1 MDRID
6 NAGKS
11 PGAPSCCARQDG
23 SHVFMGV
30 FAHLLIGAGND
41 MMQAAKVRSMIAKPG
56 TLAFADQA
64 LVSAGNFFSL
74 LLIARHLA
82 AEKFGLFSLAM
93 MSLLFMAN
101 LHRAIF
107 TQPLNILGAAESLP
121 CVTGRMWTLL
131 RAQLLAIPLA
141 ALLLTGLSLH
151 FFPQAALLFGTICYV
166 AGFYLQEMSRRYW
179 YTVHRLER
187 AIASDVISYGG
198 QLALLALL
206 AASGR
211 LDGAIALATMG
222 AASFAAFLFDLW
234 RMKPAPGLTG
244 HALRP
249 LRLLFIQHWPLSRW
263 LLLTVL
269 AMWGGSQLYPF
280 LLAALGPVAVASYVA
295 CRNLLNAIGVLI
307 QSVGNYLPVRAASLL
322 KRRGK
327 LALRSHLL
335 RTLAQA
341 ASFGLAFVLL
351 IVLAAGPLM
360 HLVYGGRYDSAAP
373 LLRMLALA
381 TLFTLLGAVLG
392 AYSLAME
399 DSRASFVANLGA
411 TCVAL
416 TLGIWLIHTHGLQ
429 GAAIAATL
437 GTGTSMVLQATL
449 VWRRFNRLPHGR
461 RPHA

>member
-1 MDRID
+1 
-6 NAGKS
+6 
-11 PGAPSCCARQDG
+11 
-23 SHVFMGV
+23 MGV
-30 FAHLLIGAGND
+30 FVHLLVSAGNG
-41 MMQAAKVRSMIAKPG
+41 MMQVARIRSLIAKPG

-121 CVTGRMWTLL
+121 CVTGRMRALL

-141 ALLLTGLSLH
+141 ALLLAGLSLH

-166 AGFYLQEMSRRYW
+166 TGFYLQEMSRRYW
-179 YTVHRLER
+179 YTVHRVER
-187 AIASDVISYGG
+187 AIASDIISYGG
-198 QLALLALL
+198 QLVLLVLLAVT
-206 AASGR
+206 GR
-211 LDGAIALATMG
+211 LDGAVALATMG

-234 RMKPAPGLTG
+234 RMKPAPELTG
-244 HALRP
+244 NSLRP

-295 CRNLLNAIGVLI
+295 CRNLLNAIGVMI
-307 QSVGNYLPVRAASLL
+307 QSVGNYLPVRAAALL

-327 LALRSHLL
+327 LALRNHLL
-335 RTLAQA
+335 RTLART
-341 ASFGLAFVLL
+341 SMFGIAFVVL
-351 IVLAAGPLM
+351 IMLSAGPLM

-399 DSRASFVANLGA
+399 DSRASFVANFGA

-416 TLGIWLIHTHGLQ
+416 TVGIWLIHTNGLQ

-437 GTGTSMVLQATL
+437 STATSMMLQATL
-449 VWRRFNRLPHGR
+449 VWRRFISLSHGR
-461 RPHA
+461 ESYDA

>member
-1 MDRID
+1 MMRAVRI
-6 NAGKS
+6 
-11 PGAPSCCARQDG
+11 
-23 SHVFMGV
+23 
-30 FAHLLIGAGND
+30 
-41 MMQAAKVRSMIAKPG
+41 RSLIAKPG
-56 TLAFADQA
+56 VLAFADQA

-74 LLIARHLA
+74 LLIARHLT

-93 MSLLFMAN
+93 MSLVFMAN
-101 LHRAIF
+101 LHRAAF

-121 CVTGRMWTLL
+121 HVTSRLLALL

-141 ALLLTGLSLH
+141 ALLLAGLSLH
-151 FFPQAALLFGTICYV
+151 FFPQAALLFGAVCYI

-179 YTVHRLER
+179 YTVQRVER
-187 AIASDVISYGG
+187 AIMSDIISYGG
-198 QLALLALL
+198 QLAALALL

-222 AASFAAFLFDLW
+222 AGSLAAFLFDLW
-234 RMKPAPGLTG
+234 RMKPAP
-244 HALRP
+244 APARQAQRP
-249 LRLLFIQHWPLSRW
+249 LRLLFTQHWPLSRW

-280 LLAALGPVAVASYVA
+280 MLAALGPVAVASYVA
-295 CRNLLNAIGVLI
+295 CRNLLNAVGVMI
-307 QSVGNYLPVRAASLL
+307 QSVGNYLPVRAAALL

-327 LALRSHLL
+327 TALRNHLL

-341 ASFGLAFVLL
+341 SSYGLAFVLM

-360 HLVYGGRYDSAAP
+360 HLAYGGHYDSAAP

-416 TLGIWLIHTHGLQ
+416 SAGIWLIHTNGLQ

-437 GTGTSMVLQATL
+437 SAATSMTLQAML
-449 VWRRFNRLPHGR
+449 VWRRFNSLPHSRG
-461 RPHA
+461 PYA

>member
-1 MDRID
+1 MRAVRI
-6 NAGKS
+6 
-11 PGAPSCCARQDG
+11 
-23 SHVFMGV
+23 
-30 FAHLLIGAGND
+30 
-41 MMQAAKVRSMIAKPG
+41 RSLIAKPG
-56 TLAFADQA
+56 VLAFADQA

-74 LLIARHLA
+74 LLIARHLT

-93 MSLLFMAN
+93 MSLVFMAN
-101 LHRAIF
+101 LHRAAF

-121 CVTGRMWTLL
+121 HVTSRLLALL

-141 ALLLTGLSLH
+141 ALLLAGLSLH
-151 FFPQAALLFGTICYV
+151 FFPQAALLFGAVCYI

-179 YTVHRLER
+179 YTVQRVER
-187 AIASDVISYGG
+187 AIMSDIISYGG
-198 QLALLALL
+198 QLAALALL

-222 AASFAAFLFDLW
+222 AGSLAAFLFDLW
-234 RMKPAPGLTG
+234 RMKPAP
-244 HALRP
+244 APARQAQRP
-249 LRLLFIQHWPLSRW
+249 LRLLFTQHWPLSRW

-280 LLAALGPVAVASYVA
+280 MLAALGPVAVASYVA
-295 CRNLLNAIGVLI
+295 CRNLLNAVGVMI
-307 QSVGNYLPVRAASLL
+307 QSVGNYLPVRAAALL

-327 LALRSHLL
+327 TALRNHLL

-341 ASFGLAFVLL
+341 SSYGLAFVLM

-360 HLVYGGRYDSAAP
+360 HLAYGGHYDSAAP

-416 TLGIWLIHTHGLQ
+416 SAGIWLIHTNGLQ

-437 GTGTSMVLQATL
+437 SAATSMTLQAML
-449 VWRRFNRLPHGR
+449 VWRRFNSLPHSRG
-461 RPHA
+461 PYA

>member
-1 MDRID
+1 MMRAVRI
-6 NAGKS
+6 
-11 PGAPSCCARQDG
+11 
-23 SHVFMGV
+23 
-30 FAHLLIGAGND
+30 
-41 MMQAAKVRSMIAKPG
+41 RSLIAKPG
-56 TLAFADQA
+56 VLAFADQA

-74 LLIARHLA
+74 LLIARHLT

-93 MSLLFMAN
+93 MSLVFMAN
-101 LHRAIF
+101 LHRAAF

-121 CVTGRMWTLL
+121 HVTSRLLALL

-141 ALLLTGLSLH
+141 ALLLAGLSLH
-151 FFPQAALLFGTICYV
+151 FFPQAALLFGAVCYI

-179 YTVHRLER
+179 YTVQRVER
-187 AIASDVISYGG
+187 AIMSDIISYGG
-198 QLALLALL
+198 QLAALALL

-222 AASFAAFLFDLW
+222 AGSLAAFLFDLW
-234 RMKPAPGLTG
+234 RMKPAP
-244 HALRP
+244 APARQAQRP
-249 LRLLFIQHWPLSRW
+249 LRLLFTQHWPLSRW

-280 LLAALGPVAVASYVA
+280 MLAALGPVAVASYVA
-295 CRNLLNAIGVLI
+295 CRNLLNAVGVMI
-307 QSVGNYLPVRAASLL
+307 QSVGNYLPVRAAALL

-327 LALRSHLL
+327 TALRNHLL

-341 ASFGLAFVLL
+341 SSYGLAFVLL

-360 HLVYGGRYDSAAP
+360 HLAYGGHYDSAAP

-416 TLGIWLIHTHGLQ
+416 SAGIWLIHTNGLQ

-437 GTGTSMVLQATL
+437 SAATSMTLQAML
-449 VWRRFNRLPHGR
+449 VWRRFNSLPHSRG
-461 RPHA
+461 PYA